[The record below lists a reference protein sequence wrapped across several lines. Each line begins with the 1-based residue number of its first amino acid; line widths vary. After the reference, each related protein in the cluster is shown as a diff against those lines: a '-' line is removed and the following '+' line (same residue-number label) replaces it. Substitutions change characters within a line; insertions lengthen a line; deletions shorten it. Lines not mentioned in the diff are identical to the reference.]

1 MEIKFEHV
9 SFVIDEG
16 TPLEKTILNDIS
28 FAIKGS
34 GVYSF
39 IGASNSGKSA
49 IGDLINALII
59 PSKGK
64 VKIGKFVNDG
74 SKIKDIDKLRFDTGY
89 VFKNPYDM
97 FFNKTV
103 KDELEFGMKYF
114 NYKMDKMSLRILDA
128 LTLVG
133 LGEEYLNFDPQILT
147 LVDAKKVALAV
158 ALIHNP
164 NIIILDEFTC
174 GLGYKDKKDLERLLR
189 LLKTKYNKTIIM
201 LTKDTS
207 FAYDISDEIYLMHAT
222 KLIASRADKSIL
234 RDEMLLKDIG
244 LQVPPIVSF
253 INACNKKGH
262 EIYHYTNTHDLIK
275 GVYRDVF

>member
-1 MEIKFEHV
+1 MEIRFEHV
-9 SFVIDEG
+9 SFVINES

-34 GVYSF
+34 GIYSF
-39 IGASNSGKSA
+39 VGASNSGKSA
-49 IGDLINALII
+49 IGDLINALIT
-59 PSKGK
+59 PSRGV

-74 SKIKDIDKLRFDTGY
+74 SRIKDIDRLRFETGY

-103 KDELEFGMKYF
+103 KKELEFGMKYF
-114 NYKMDKMSLRILDA
+114 KYKMNKVNIRTSDA

-133 LGEEYLNFDPQILT
+133 LGDEYLNLDPHMLT
-147 LVDAKKVALAV
+147 LVDAKKVALAC

-189 LLKTKYNKTIIM
+189 LLKTKYNKMIIL

-207 FAYDISDEIYLMHAT
+207 FAYDVSDEVYLMHAT
-222 KLIASRADKSIL
+222 KIVMSKSDKEIL
-234 RDEMLLKDIG
+234 RDEVLLTNLG
-244 LQVPPIVSF
+244 LQTPPIASF
-253 INACNKKGH
+253 INACNKRGH
-262 EIYHYTNTHDLIK
+262 EIYHYSNIHDLIK

>member
-28 FAIKGS
+28 FCIKGS

-49 IGDLINALII
+49 IGDLINALIT

-64 VKIGKFVNDG
+64 VKVGKFVNDG
-74 SKIKDIDKLRFDTGY
+74 SKIKDIDRLRFDTGY

-201 LTKDTS
+201 LTKDTT

-234 RDEMLLKDIG
+234 RDAELLKDIG
-244 LQVPPIVSF
+244 LQVPPIISF
-253 INACNKKGH
+253 INACNRKGH
-262 EIYHYTNTHDLIK
+262 ELYHYTNTHALIK

>member
-1 MEIKFEHV
+1 MEIKFDNV
-9 SFVIDEG
+9 SFVINER
-16 TPLEKTILNDIS
+16 TPLEKTILNNIS
-28 FAIKGS
+28 FSFKGN
-34 GVYSF
+34 GIYSF
-39 IGASNSGKSA
+39 VGSSNSGKSA
-49 IGDLINALII
+49 IGDLINALIS
-59 PSKGK
+59 PTRGK

-74 SKIKDIDKLRFDTGY
+74 SKIKDIDKLRFETGY

-103 KDELEFGMKYF
+103 REELEFGMKYF
-114 NYKMDKMSLRILDA
+114 KYKMHKMNIRTADA

-133 LGEEYLNFDPQILT
+133 LGEEYLDFDPHILK
-147 LVDAKKVALAV
+147 LVDAKKVALAC

-189 LLKTKYNKTIIM
+189 LLKTKYNKMIIL

-207 FAYDISDEIYLMHAT
+207 FAYEISDEIYLMYAT
-222 KLIASRADKSIL
+222 KLVCSNKDKSVL
-234 RDEMLLKDIG
+234 RDEELLNNIG
-244 LQVPPIVSF
+244 LEVPPIVSF
-253 INACNKKGH
+253 INACNKKGN
-262 EIYHYTNTHDLIK
+262 EIYHYMNIHDLIK

>member
-59 PSKGK
+59 PTKGK
-64 VKIGKFVNDG
+64 VKVGKFINDG
-74 SKIKDIDKLRFDTGY
+74 SKIKDIDRLRFETGY

-133 LGEEYLNFDPQILT
+133 LDEDYLNFDPQILT

-201 LTKDTS
+201 LTRDTS

-222 KLIASRADKSIL
+222 KLVASRADKSIL
-234 RDEMLLKDIG
+234 RDEELLKDIK